1 MRTNLVAVLTV
12 VFLCG
17 GIPVTVAEDT
27 PEIEEVVVTAQK
39 REQVISDVP
48 SSLQAFSGESLE
60 EAGHSDLTVFLREI
74 PSATIGNNVGGGA
87 FNVIHM
93 RGSGGLGQTG
103 DGAVAYYLDE
113 VPFGILNFQFSPVSN
128 MFDLARIE
136 SLRGP
141 QGTTWG
147 QGSMGGTIRY
157 IVNSPDLSKFDLKLQ
172 GSYGDVEGGDASYKL
187 NAAINIP
194 VVKDV
199 FAVRIA
205 GGQERRGG
213 YAEAP
218 DVTSD
223 NLNKETLDNYRIKAL
238 WQATDRLDVSALIWR
253 METDMDYSNALSTVE
268 PPVLP
273 PTGGEMGFM
282 GGESDVYSLTFDY
295 AAGSFDVVT
304 TTSFL
309 DHDVP
314 LLIAFVNP
322 SAGPIRAD
330 QRYETETLAQEIRLV
345 STGEGP
351 FNWLVGGY
359 YSDTDQTHRQDQ
371 RFQNPFIQS
380 FVGVDAVSDVNSEV
394 LAVFGE
400 ISYELFDGT
409 LVPLFGLRY
418 FEDDRDLVSNSIRA
432 SGIGPT
438 SLPFGTCDPAVLA
451 LFGLTCEVALPEFI
465 FDDTFDSINPRF
477 NLSYFPNET
486 SMYYINIAKGFRS
499 GTIQPLAAV
508 QAAAFIGVNT
518 TQALDDDSVISYEI
532 GAKWELLDRRLA
544 IELAMYRAK
553 YEDAQ
558 VLFGTPVGV
567 PASASAGDYEAD
579 GVEFSVRFSP
589 VPGLTL
595 AAVFSGVSSEWT
607 GVDPEVA
614 LAVAGIGDGDD
625 VPYIPE
631 NDWNLSIDYTGAIGD
646 TGLTH
651 FEHISYAQRQD
662 QFDYSLN
669 QSDDVDDLN
678 VRIGVAGSRWQVSL
692 YANNVTGERN
702 MALSLGSTVY
712 SQRPREIGINFQFEL
727 D

>member
-1 MRTNLVAVLTV
+1 MRTCLAAVLLTV
-12 VFLCG
+12 LVIG
-17 GIPVTVAEDT
+17 GAPGAFAEEQPV
-27 PEIEEVVVTAQK
+27 IEEVVVTAQK
-39 REQVISDVP
+39 REQLITEVP

-60 EAGHSDLTVFLREI
+60 EAGYSDLTVFLREI

-128 MFDLARIE
+128 MFDLARVE

-157 IVNSPDLSKFDLKLQ
+157 IVNNPDLSEFGLKLQ
-172 GSYGDVEGGDASYKL
+172 GSYGEVEDGDTSYKL

-194 VVKDV
+194 VVEDV

-218 DVTSD
+218 DVTGD
-223 NLNKETLDNYRIKAL
+223 DLNEETLDNYRIKAL
-238 WQATDRLDVSALIWR
+238 WQATERLDVSALIWH
-253 METDMDYSNALSTVE
+253 METDMDYSNALGTVD

-273 PTGGEMGFM
+273 PTGGERGFM
-282 GGESDVYSLTFDY
+282 GGESDVYSVTLNY
-295 AAGSFDVVT
+295 AADHFDVVA

-314 LLIAFVNP
+314 LLIAFVDP
-322 SAGPIRAD
+322 LAGPIRAD
-330 QRYETETLAQEIRLV
+330 QRYETETLAQEFRLV

-359 YSDTDQTHRQDQ
+359 FSDTEQTHRQDQ
-371 RFQNPFIQS
+371 RFQNPFIQA
-380 FVGVDAVSDVNSEV
+380 FVGVDAISDVDSEV
-394 LAVFGE
+394 LAVYGE
-400 ISYELFDGT
+400 VSYELFDGK

-432 SGIGPT
+432 SGIGPM

-451 LFGLTCEVALPEFI
+451 PLGLTCEVMLPEFV
-465 FDDTFDSINPRF
+465 FDDTFDSVNPRL

-518 TQALDDDSVISYEI
+518 TQTLDDDSVISYEI

-544 IELAMYRAK
+544 IELALYRAE

-567 PASASAGDYEAD
+567 PASATGGDYEAD

-589 VPGLTL
+589 LPGLTL
-595 AAVFSGVSSEWT
+595 ATVYSGVSSEWT
-607 GVDPEVA
+607 SVDAGVAV
-614 LAVAGIGDGDD
+614 AVAGIGDGDD

-631 NDWNLSIDYTGAIGD
+631 SDWNVSIDYTGALGD

-651 FEHISYAQRQD
+651 FEHISYARRED

-669 QSDDVDDLN
+669 RSDDVDDLN
-678 VRIGVAGSRWQVSL
+678 IRVGVAGNGWQVSL
-692 YANNVTGERN
+692 YANNVTDERN
-702 MALSLGSTVY
+702 MALNLGSTVY
-712 SQRPREIGINFQFEL
+712 SQRPREIGINVQFEL
-727 D
+727 N